1 MNMQLKDLTFAFG
14 IEKIFENVNIIINEN
29 EHVGIVGVNG
39 AGKTTLFKLITKEL
53 VPDSGRII
61 LKNNARVQLL
71 PQVISDEVPNMDITV
86 FDYLLE
92 ARPIDKLTAERI
104 KIYENLSV
112 MPDQMDLYKKLEKI
126 EKELDYW
133 EYYSA
138 EGTLLKIINGM
149 NINDDMLYQKLNK
162 LSGGQKSK
170 VAFAKLLYSKP
181 EIILLDEPTNH
192 LDKETKEYV
201 VNYIKNYNIH
211 KIIMKG
217 GKCLYG

>member
-1 MNMQLKDLTFAFG
+1 MNMQLRDLTFAFG

-104 KIYENLSV
+104 KIYENLMRMHSF
-112 MPDQMDLYKKLEKI
+112 
-126 EKELDYW
+126 
-133 EYYSA
+133 S
-138 EGTLLKIINGM
+138 
-149 NINDDMLYQKLNK
+149 
-162 LSGGQKSK
+162 
-170 VAFAKLLYSKP
+170 
-181 EIILLDEPTNH
+181 
-192 LDKETKEYV
+192 
-201 VNYIKNYNIH
+201 
-211 KIIMKG
+211 
-217 GKCLYG
+217 

>member
-1 MNMQLKDLTFAFG
+1 MNMQLRDLTFAFG

-29 EHVGIVGVNG
+29 EHAGIVGVNG

-133 EYYSA
+133 EYY
-138 EGTLLKIINGM
+138 
-149 NINDDMLYQKLNK
+149 
-162 LSGGQKSK
+162 
-170 VAFAKLLYSKP
+170 
-181 EIILLDEPTNH
+181 
-192 LDKETKEYV
+192 
-201 VNYIKNYNIH
+201 
-211 KIIMKG
+211 
-217 GKCLYG
+217 